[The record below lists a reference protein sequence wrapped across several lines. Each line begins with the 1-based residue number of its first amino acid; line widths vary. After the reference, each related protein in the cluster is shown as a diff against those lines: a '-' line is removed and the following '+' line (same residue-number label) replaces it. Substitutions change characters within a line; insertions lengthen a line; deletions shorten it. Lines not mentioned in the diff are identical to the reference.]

1 MSNEKNWSEAEV
13 VGALEALIFASTEP
27 ISSCKLAQILEIHEE
42 VVKKGLCHIKE
53 KYDEDVR
60 GLQLRKLAG
69 GYQIST
75 KPQYAPYIEKL
86 FITPRVSSLSSA
98 ALETL
103 AIIAFKEP
111 ITKAEIEEIRGVKVD
126 SVLSTLTE
134 RGLIEDV
141 GRKDTIGRPLLYGT
155 TPEFLKYFG
164 FKNSQELS
172 QIYQLSKGEKREEQ
186 GE

>member
-1 MSNEKNWSEAEV
+1 MKMSNEKNWSELEV
-13 VGALEALIFASTEP
+13 EGALEALIFASPEP
-27 ISSCKLAQILEIHEE
+27 ISIGKLAQILDIHEE
-42 VVKKGLCHIKE
+42 VVKTVLCHIKE

-60 GLQLRKLAG
+60 GLQLRELAG

-86 FITPRVSSLSSA
+86 FIPPRASSLSSA

-155 TPEFLKYFG
+155 TSEFLKHFG
-164 FKNSQELS
+164 FKSSQELCE
-172 QIYQLSKGEKREEQ
+172 IYQLSEGEEQ
-186 GE
+186 GG